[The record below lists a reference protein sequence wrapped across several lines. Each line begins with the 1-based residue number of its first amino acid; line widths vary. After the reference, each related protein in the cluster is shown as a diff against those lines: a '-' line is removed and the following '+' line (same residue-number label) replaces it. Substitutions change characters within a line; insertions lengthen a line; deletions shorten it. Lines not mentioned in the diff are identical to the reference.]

1 MNKYRHFIVRYTI
14 VLVSTVLL
22 SLINVRGNATAVQSL
37 FTVLGISFSI
47 SMSLII
53 SFDLSQIVNKKYR
66 EPIKLSVKATRNGL
80 IWDFIF
86 ATFVLLLS
94 SLNIIADWEL
104 VIKEHTIFHFQTFAV
119 CFLVLSIFYEARNF
133 IAIHDLHDEIA
144 DAVIKEKNSK

>member
-1 MNKYRHFIVRYTI
+1 MNNRHFIVRYTI
-14 VLVSTVLL
+14 VLIFTMLL
-22 SLINVRGNATAVQSL
+22 SYLNVRGNTTAVQSL

-53 SFDLSQIVNKKYR
+53 SFDLSQVLNEKYR
-66 EPIKLSVKATRNGL
+66 TPIKQSIKTTRNGL
-80 IWDFIF
+80 IWDFIL

-94 SLNIIADWEL
+94 SLNAIADWEL
-104 VIKEHTIFHFQTFAV
+104 VIKGHTLFHFKTFAV